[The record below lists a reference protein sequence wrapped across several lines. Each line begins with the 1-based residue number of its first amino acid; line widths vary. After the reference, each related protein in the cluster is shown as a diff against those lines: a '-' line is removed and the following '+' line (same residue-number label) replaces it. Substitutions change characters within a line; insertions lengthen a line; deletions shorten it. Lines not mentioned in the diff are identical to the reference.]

1 MWALFQ
7 KEVSGFFSNI
17 TGYLV
22 IVIFLIANGMLIWI
36 FPWSNNILDGG
47 YSTLKP
53 FFIIAPWV
61 LLFLIP
67 AISMRSFSQEKKDG
81 TLELLF
87 TRPISTLNIV
97 LSKYLA
103 SLFLVIISLILTLPF
118 YISVIFLGD
127 PVGNIDHGATWGSY
141 IGLLFLAA
149 SYVAIG
155 IFASSLSDNIIVS
168 FLTGVF
174 FCAWMYVAFSFV
186 GNLFPLGGIGNIL
199 LNLGMDV
206 HFQSLS
212 RGVIDSRD
220 LIYFISVIIVFIMLT
235 NLKLKSRN

>member
-7 KEVSGFFSNI
+7 KEISGFFSNI

-22 IVIFLIANGMLIWI
+22 IIVFLIVTGMLIWV

-47 YSTLKP
+47 YSTLNP
-53 FFIIAPWV
+53 FFIISPWV

-67 AISMRSFSQEKKDG
+67 AICMRSFSQEKKDG
-81 TLELLF
+81 TLELLY

-97 LSKYLA
+97 LSKFLA
-103 SLFLVIISLILTLPF
+103 AFFLVIISLVLTLPF
-118 YISVIFLGD
+118 YISVILLGD

-141 IGLLFLAA
+141 VGLLLLAA

-155 IFASSLSDNIIVS
+155 IFASSLTDNIIVS
-168 FLTGVF
+168 FLAGIF
-174 FCAWMYVAFSFV
+174 FCAWMYIAFTFM
-186 GNLFPLGGIGNIL
+186 GNLFPLGGTGNIVM
-199 LNLGMDV
+199 NLGMDV

-220 LIYFISVIIVFIMLT
+220 LTYFISVIIIFILLT
-235 NLKLKSRN
+235 NLKIKTRN

>member
-1 MWALFQ
+1 
-7 KEVSGFFSNI
+7 
-17 TGYLV
+17 
-22 IVIFLIANGMLIWI
+22 
-36 FPWSNNILDGG
+36 
-47 YSTLKP
+47 
-53 FFIIAPWV
+53 
-61 LLFLIP
+61 
-67 AISMRSFSQEKKDG
+67 MRSFSQEKKDG

-103 SLFLVIISLILTLPF
+103 SLFLVIISLALTIVF
-118 YISVIFLGD
+118 YISIILLGD

-149 SYVAIG
+149 SYVGIG

-168 FLTGVF
+168 FLAGIF
-174 FCAWMYVAFSFV
+174 FCAWMYIAFSFV
-186 GNLFPLGGIGNIL
+186 GNLFPLGGTGNII

-220 LIYFISVIIVFIMLT
+220 LIYFISVIIIFIMLT